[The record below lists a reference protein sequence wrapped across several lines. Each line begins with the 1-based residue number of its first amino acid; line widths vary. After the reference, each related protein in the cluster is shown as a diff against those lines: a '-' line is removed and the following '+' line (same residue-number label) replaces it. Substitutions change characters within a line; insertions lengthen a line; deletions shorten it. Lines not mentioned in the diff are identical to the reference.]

1 MTFSFLSYRP
11 TAGLQYTE
19 AEISIGE
26 DGTERVIESLS
37 LIDAV
42 MPDVVA
48 ARQAAAQKSAQLVK
62 TEPPATNG
70 GEETGNP
77 TAAAEKYVRVPMVD
91 PLHVGVPA

>member
-1 MTFSFLSYRP
+1 M
-11 TAGLQYTE
+11 QYTE

-70 GEETGNP
+70 AEDTTT
-77 TAAAEKYVRVPMVD
+77 TATVQEK
-91 PLHVGVPA
+91 